1 MCKHEF
7 KDEGFKWDQK
17 TGRLIQTLKCSL
29 CGKKSTG
36 WTVPGSIIQSDCTVE
51 DAVDILK
58 NEGYMDV

>member
-29 CGKKSTG
+29 CGKSLRDG
-36 WTVPGSIIQSDCTVE
+36 LFLEVSYNQIV
-51 DAVDILK
+51 L
-58 NEGYMDV
+58 